1 MPRAFWNGLGW
12 GLITMDAILT
22 FTMTKNPMAASHP
35 DAQRRAILA
44 GILLS
49 LVGCLAFAY
58 GRFVPAGTKRGWSG
72 GFLLSFF
79 VAAPMLFAA
88 LFYCAARLIG

>member
-35 DAQRRAILA
+35 DAQLRAILA
-44 GILLS
+44 GILVS

-58 GRFVPAGTKRGWSG
+58 GRFVPAGTWRGWLTD
-72 GFLLSFF
+72 FLLSLL
-79 VAAPMLFAA
+79 VATPTLFSA
-88 LFYCAARLIG
+88 LFYATRLIG